1 MVEPMEGPAR
11 LIDRDRER
19 ELLLDARAHPPS
31 LVVLT
36 GRRRV
41 GKSFLLASVLTG
53 KRVVSFQAEEQDER
67 GQLELLAREIA
78 RMLPGQPPLALPDWT
93 AALAFLEREAVRDPL
108 VVVLDEFQYLCAAHP
123 ALPSA
128 IQRAWDRW
136 QREQVPIT
144 LVLAGSALSFMEG
157 LLTHQA
163 PLYGRAT
170 HRPFLRPLDYRDA
183 AGFVRRARSPEA
195 LLRRYA
201 MLGGTP
207 QYQVWARDKSVDWV
221 LKNSILSKGQ
231 PLYEDPLHLLREG
244 EGIRDPGT
252 YVSILRAIASGATQ
266 YNEIATRAGLA
277 SGNLSVRLTRL
288 EQLGYVTPWKPLAPG
303 GRDRRASYR
312 IADPYFRFFF
322 RYVFPNRS
330 RLDRGRVDEVAAE
343 VLADFDN
350 LMGRAFEDCCRTW
363 VGRYADERAVGAGE
377 ELGSWWSRDG
387 QVEIDVVGVAKGRCT
402 FLGSCKWTRRAGV
415 QALDELREAQA
426 QLGGKAATAQL
437 AIFARNDFDPA
448 LRRRADAEDVLL
460 VTAADLF
467 R

>member
-1 MVEPMEGPAR
+1 MADAPE
-11 LIDRDRER
+11 LIDREQER
-19 ELLLDARAHPPS
+19 ALLLAARDNPPS

-53 KRVVSFQAEEQDER
+53 PRVVSFHADEHREED
-67 GQLELLAREIA
+67 QLDLLAQEASRL
-78 RMLPGQPPLALPDWT
+78 LPGNPPLFLPDWSD
-93 AALAFLEREAVRDPL
+93 ALELFEREAIVGGPL
-108 VVVLDEFQYLCAAHP
+108 VLVLDEFQYLCVTQP
-123 ALPSA
+123 ALPSM

-136 QREQVPIT
+136 QRERIPIT
-144 LVLAGSALSFMEG
+144 LVLSGSALSFMEG
-157 LLTHQA
+157 LLTYSA

-170 HRPFLRPLDYRDA
+170 QRPFLTPLDYRAA
-183 AGFVRRARSPEA
+183 AGFVRSTNAEA

-201 MLGGTP
+201 VLGGTP
-207 QYQVWARDKSVDWV
+207 QYQMWAGDRPLERVV
-221 LKNSILSKGQ
+221 REAILAKGQ

-252 YVSILRAIASGATQ
+252 YVAILRAIATGATQ
-266 YNEIATRAGLA
+266 YNEIATRAGIA
-277 SGNLSVRLTRL
+277 SGNLSSRLARL
-288 EQLGYVTPWKPLAPG
+288 EELGYVMPWKPLAPG
-303 GRDRRASYR
+303 GRGRRASYR

-330 RLDRGRVDEVAAE
+330 RLERGRAAEVAGE
-343 VLADFDN
+343 VLADLDN

-363 VGRYADERAVGAGE
+363 VGRYAEEQTVGASE

-387 QVEIDVVGVAKGRCT
+387 SVEIDVVGVAKGRCT
-402 FLGSCKWTRRAGV
+402 FLGSCKWGRRAGV
-415 QALDELREAQA
+415 QVLDDLHDAQA
-426 QLGGKAATAQL
+426 ALGGKAMTAQL
-437 AIFARNDFDPA
+437 AIFARSGFDAA
-448 LRRRADAEDVLL
+448 LRRRAAEEDVLL